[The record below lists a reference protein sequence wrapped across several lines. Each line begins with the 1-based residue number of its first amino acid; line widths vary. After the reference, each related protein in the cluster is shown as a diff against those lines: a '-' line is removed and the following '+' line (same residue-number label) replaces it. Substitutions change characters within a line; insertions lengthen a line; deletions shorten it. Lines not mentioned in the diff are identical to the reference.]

1 MGGAYSARITACRS
15 TLSVVSS
22 KYKTTDDGQGTMNF
36 DFKEKEIAIR
46 EKLAGLFDSNSR
58 ADLERLEGEETQ
70 QTRDHILQWLMK
82 LGQTGYLAL
91 GLESARDSVSLLAT
105 QETLATIS
113 PSLFLS
119 VELTA
124 RLFGRLV
131 ASFGTHE
138 QKDKILPNLKEGCL
152 IGAVA
157 LSERGMSIGNAP
169 METSAL
175 SVDGG
180 FRLKGAKAHVVN
192 APVADWI
199 AVAGNWEEDIVFF
212 LIRKEAD
219 GLSIGKRLSTLG
231 YNGTAIS
238 PIFLE
243 NCFVQSNALIGPFK
257 EENLPRTLRMWEDQI
272 LTAASL
278 GLMHRAFDTARA
290 YAKDHK
296 SGGKPIIAYQE
307 VGFKLA
313 EILTLL
319 HTAQLLAYRAAWMVE
334 TGDRE
339 AGVLVHCAKVFCSES
354 AEEVTSSA
362 LQILGGKGY
371 VKGNPAE
378 EGYRNAKYLR
388 IAGTSSEISR
398 MKIADEVL
406 RNE

>member
-1 MGGAYSARITACRS
+1 
-15 TLSVVSS
+15 
-22 KYKTTDDGQGTMNF
+22 MNF
-36 DFKEKEIAIR
+36 DFKDNEVALR
-46 EKLAGLFDSNSR
+46 EKLKGLFDPDSR
-58 ADLERLEGEETQ
+58 AALGQLEGGD
-70 QTRDHILQWLMK
+70 TRQIRDLVLQWLVK
-82 LGQTGYLAL
+82 LGQTGYLSL
-91 GLESARDSVSLLAT
+91 GLENGKDSVSLLAA

-119 VELTA
+119 VEVTA

-131 ASFGTHE
+131 ASFGTPE
-138 QKDKILPNLKEGCL
+138 QKNKILPHIKEGRL

-157 LSERGMSIGNAP
+157 LSETGMSIGNAP
-169 METSAL
+169 MDTSVL
-175 SVDGG
+175 SMDGG
-180 FRLKGAKAHVVN
+180 FQVDGAKGHVVN

-199 AVAGNWEEDIVFF
+199 AVAGNWEEDIVFL
-212 LIRKEAD
+212 LISKDAD
-219 GLSIGKRLSTLG
+219 GLYMGQRLSTLG
-231 YNGTAIS
+231 YNGTTIS
-238 PIFLE
+238 PISLE
-243 NCFVQSNALIGPFK
+243 NCFVQSNAVIGPLK
-257 EENLPRTLRMWEDQI
+257 EENLLKTLRTWEDQI
-272 LTAASL
+272 LTAGSL
-278 GLMHRAFDTARA
+278 GLMHRSFDTARA
-290 YAKDHK
+290 YAKDHE
-296 SGGKPIIAYQE
+296 SGGKPIIVYQE

-313 EILTLL
+313 EMLTLL

-354 AEEVTSSA
+354 AEEVSSSA

-371 VKGNPAE
+371 LQGNPAE